1 MVSLR
6 LAKYIY
12 ILIPLILVN
21 MNSKSIF
28 YFIFFMSLVYS
39 QFFLPLDGVPALEGV
54 LLYNNTD
61 LGSEN
66 SSLLNNSLISDL
78 NLDSPK
84 IDDYLKTNAN
94 SLIDTK
100 VSVIIQTNKKISD
113 NERNQ
118 LLDLGSEIK
127 YEYSIIDGAA
137 LTTDTIKLDDLAELS
152 FVKTVEFDADTK
164 IVLATSTVQTGVAR
178 VWLDFGA
185 NGTGVKIAVLDTG
198 IDDEHPDLQNVI
210 LEQDFTGEGTDD
222 DHGHGTHVASTI
234 AGSGKLSAGANKG
247 VAYGASLM
255 DVKVLNKLGTGKLS
269 DTIAGI
275 QYSVLSGADI
285 ISMSLGSDI
294 PCNGLDATSLA
305 SDAAVASGVQVVV
318 AAGNSGPLPGT
329 VGSPGC
335 AKEVITVGAVDQFD
349 NIAVFSSRGPTL
361 DERTKPDIMAPG
373 ILILAAQAGGAYTTK
388 SGTSMATPHV
398 SGVIALIL
406 EKNPNLSPSQ
416 IKSTLKRTALDL
428 GQDENSQGS
437 GRIQA
442 YDAFLEATGLEPPPQ
457 NYSNG
462 NETYNETNPDEKQD
476 DQSDTQKD
484 NTNQETSEPPQE
496 QKITK
501 EEAIEKSKDQENL
514 TTIISVDEKED
525 KGNSYYVVEGEREND
540 KSQNETVFVWVNQDT
555 GAIEKIQRPS
565 AFDSLVS
572 WIVKFFL
579 WVIELVKGFF
589 SWIGSLFEK

>member
-1 MVSLR
+1 
-6 LAKYIY
+6 
-12 ILIPLILVN
+12 
-21 MNSKSIF
+21 
-28 YFIFFMSLVYS
+28 MSLVYS
-39 QFFLPLDGVPALEGV
+39 QFFLPLDNTLPLDGL
-54 LLYNNTD
+54 LLYNKTD
-61 LGSEN
+61 LDSEN

-78 NLDSPK
+78 NLNSPK

-94 SLIDTK
+94 SLIDTT
-100 VSVIIQTNKKISD
+100 VPVIIQTNKKISD
-113 NERNQ
+113 SERNQ

-127 YEYSIIDGAA
+127 YEYSIINGTA
-137 LTTDTIKLDDLAELS
+137 LTINTIRLDDLAELS

-164 IVLATSTVQTGVAR
+164 AVLATSTVQTGVTR

-185 NGTGVKIAVLDTG
+185 TGKGVKIAVLDTG
-198 IDDEHPDLQNVI
+198 IDNQHPDLQNVI

-247 VAYGASLM
+247 VAYGASLI

-275 QYSVLSGADI
+275 QYSVLSGADL

-305 SDAAVASGVQVVV
+305 SDTAVASGVQVVV

-335 AKEVITVGAVDQFD
+335 AKDVITIGAVDQFD

-361 DERTKPDIMAPG
+361 DGRTKPDIMAPG
-373 ILILAAQAGGAYTTK
+373 ILILAAQAGGTYTTK

-406 EKNPNLSPSQ
+406 EENPNLSPSQ
-416 IKSTLKRTALDL
+416 IKSTLKQTALDL

-442 YDAFLEATGLEPPPQ
+442 YDAFLEATGLEPKPVEQ
-457 NYSNG
+457 NDSM
-462 NETYNETNPDEKQD
+462 
-476 DQSDTQKD
+476 SDGGDKD
-484 NTNQETSEPPQE
+484 IKDEPPKDQGDTKHE
-496 QKITK
+496 QNQDEEKPSEGHKITE

-514 TTIISVDEKED
+514 TNIISVDEKED
-525 KGNSYYVVEGEREND
+525 KGNSYYVIKGEREND
-540 KSQNETVFVWVNQDT
+540 KGQNETVFVWVNQDT
-555 GAIEKIQRPS
+555 GEIEKIQHPS

-579 WVIELVKGFF
+579 WIIELVNGFF
-589 SWIGSLFEK
+589 SWLLSFFQK